1 MKFGCFAYKLSID
14 EQMVPYF
21 GRHSCK
27 MYMKGKPVRF
37 GFKVWCLC
45 SSQGYLFNSIPYVGK
60 DEAFDK
66 EMGLGAGVV
75 LQLLDVV
82 ENPQEHEIYFDNFF
96 TSHKLMIRLN
106 ERHFLQRE
114 QYVNQGLFKASWKT
128 ARSCPSK
135 NVVVTRQHLIRS
147 TRLCRSSGSTMQ

>member
-21 GRHSCK
+21 GSHSCK

-45 SSQGYLFNSIPYVGK
+45 SSKSYLFNSILHVGK

-75 LQLLDVV
+75 FQLLDVV

-96 TSHKLMIRLN
+96 TSRKLMIRLS
-106 ERHFLQRE
+106 ERFLPRE
-114 QYVNQGLFKASWKT
+114 QYVNQGSFKASWTT
-128 ARSCPSK
+128 ARSCQSK
-135 NVVVTRQHLIRS
+135 NVVVTQQHLIR
-147 TRLCRSSGSTMQ
+147 

>member
-1 MKFGCFAYKLSID
+1 MK
-14 EQMVPYF
+14 
-21 GRHSCK
+21 R
-27 MYMKGKPVRF
+27 KPVRF

-45 SSQGYLFNSIPYVGK
+45 SSQSYLFDFIPYVGK

-66 EMGLGAGVV
+66 EMRLGAGVV

-106 ERHFLQRE
+106 DRDFFATGTIREPRLIQNILDDSKKLSKQERGCNSIAFDQ
-114 QYVNQGLFKASWKT
+114 VNKILSVKWFDNA
-128 ARSCPSK
+128 
-135 NVVVTRQHLIRS
+135 VVTFASNFDSVEPPAFL
-147 TRLCRSSGSTMQ
+147 

>member
-1 MKFGCFAYKLSID
+1 
-14 EQMVPYF
+14 
-21 GRHSCK
+21 
-27 MYMKGKPVRF
+27 VRF

-45 SSQGYLFNSIPYVGK
+45 SSQGYLFNSIPHVGK

-96 TSHKLMIRLN
+96 TSHKLMIRLS
-106 ERHFLQRE
+106 ERFFCHG
-114 QYVNQGLFKASWKT
+114 NDT
-128 ARSCPSK
+128 
-135 NVVVTRQHLIRS
+135 
-147 TRLCRSSGSTMQ
+147 

>member
-1 MKFGCFAYKLSID
+1 MPRFREIKRNLHLADNGAVNKNDKLYKVREYIDKLNLNFMKFGCFAYKLSID

-82 ENPQEHEIYFDNFF
+82 KNPQEHEIYSIIFSLL
-96 TSHKLMIRLN
+96 TS
-106 ERHFLQRE
+106 
-114 QYVNQGLFKASWKT
+114 
-128 ARSCPSK
+128 
-135 NVVVTRQHLIRS
+135 
-147 TRLCRSSGSTMQ
+147 

>member
-1 MKFGCFAYKLSID
+1 MKFGCFTYKLSID

-27 MYMKGKPVRF
+27 KYMKGKPKRF

-60 DEAFDK
+60 DEAKDK

-75 LQLLDVV
+75 LQLLNVV
-82 ENPQEHEIYFDNFF
+82 ENPQEHEIYFYNFF
-96 TSHKLMIRLN
+96 TCHKLMIL
-106 ERHFLQRE
+106 L
-114 QYVNQGLFKASWKT
+114 
-128 ARSCPSK
+128 
-135 NVVVTRQHLIRS
+135 
-147 TRLCRSSGSTMQ
+147 SGSNFFAT